1 VINRKKSF
9 CTMGNGEDL
18 LFGRKLAVVHIIY
31 AQRPICF
38 NGRKDGQAPMAKIT
52 TAQRKRIAIFFAF
65 IFFLL
70 LILVGRIAW
79 VQFVDGK
86 KLTEKAAQQLQESR
100 SLQSPRGAIYDRNG
114 RKLAVSAMTKSLY
127 VNPAVLNIDP
137 DEAANLLAPI
147 LEMKPEDIKERLTRQ
162 SNFVWLKRTL
172 EPDKSKAVI
181 ALIKERKLTGF
192 HFEEESRRY
201 YPNDVLA
208 AQVLGFVGTDDVGL
222 DGIEMS
228 MDKTIKGERIKKIF
242 ETDSHGIP
250 IFKSIFSYTSHSQGK
265 NVYLTLDSTIQFIAE
280 KSLDAAMART
290 HARAA
295 TVIIMNPKTGEI
307 LAMANRPS
315 YDPNYFYRFGQ
326 KEWKNRAVSD
336 LYEPGSTFKSI
347 IAAVALQEKTVR
359 PNDIFVDKGY
369 VDVSGRVIRNWD
381 GGGSGALSFIDIIK
395 NSVNTGFVQVG
406 LKVGAAKLNE
416 YIRAFGF
423 GQVTGVELPG
433 EEEGLLFSARNM
445 SASDVAT
452 MSIGQ
457 GVAVTPLQ
465 LVTAVSAIANNGLLL
480 KPHIVREVRTDDGTV
495 ERMANVEPV
504 RQVISPEI
512 AKELVGML
520 EKVVS
525 EGGGQKAIVKGY
537 HFAGKTGTAE
547 KLRQDGGGYE
557 SGHYIA
563 SFVGFGPVEDPQV
576 VALVVI
582 DDPSGVYYGGQI
594 AAPVFSEI
602 MTQVVRYL
610 NLPPQGSVNAGAQWS
625 LPVAASKPSSSQSV
639 YKGNVPAGKKVVPH
653 VIGKTMKE
661 AGELLNSQ
669 GLAFVPEGSGIA
681 VKQSVSAYSLVDA
694 DSEIVVYFEARPR

>member
-1 VINRKKSF
+1 
-9 CTMGNGEDL
+9 
-18 LFGRKLAVVHIIY
+18 
-31 AQRPICF
+31 
-38 NGRKDGQAPMAKIT
+38 MAEIT
-52 TAQRKRIAIFFAF
+52 IAQRKRIAIFFALL
-65 IFFLL
+65 FFSLL
-70 LILVGRIAW
+70 VLMGRIAW
-79 VQFVDGK
+79 VQFIDGK
-86 KLTEKAAQQLQESR
+86 NLTEKATQQLQESR
-100 SLQSPRGAIYDRNG
+100 SLQSPRGAIFDRNG
-114 RKLAVSAMTKSLY
+114 RKLAVSGMTKSLY

-137 DEAANLLAPI
+137 EEAANLLAPV
-147 LEMKPEDIKERLTRQ
+147 LEMTPADLKERLSRK
-162 SNFVWLKRTL
+162 SNFVWLKRTM
-172 EPDKSKAVI
+172 EPDKSQEVI
-181 ALIKERKLTGF
+181 DIIKDRKLTGF
-192 HFEEESRRY
+192 EFEEESRRY
-201 YPNDVLA
+201 YPNDMLA

-228 MDKTIKGERIKKIF
+228 LDKTIKGERIKKVF

-250 IFKSIFSYTSHSQGK
+250 IFRSIFSYTTHNQGK

-290 HARAA
+290 QARAA

-315 YDPNYFYRFGQ
+315 YNPNYFYKYGQ

-347 IAAVALQEKTVR
+347 VAAAALQEKLVR
-359 PNDIFVDKGY
+359 ANEIFMDNGY
-369 VDVSGRVIRNWD
+369 IDVSGRIIRNWD
-381 GGGSGALSFIDIIK
+381 GGGGGALSFIDIIK

-406 LKVGAAKLNE
+406 LRVGAAKLNE
-416 YIRAFGF
+416 YVRAFGF
-423 GQVTGVELPG
+423 GQITGIELPG
-433 EEEGLLFSARNM
+433 EEEGLLFGVKNM
-445 SASDVAT
+445 SASDLAS

-465 LVTAVSAIANNGLLL
+465 LVTAVAAIANDGVLL
-480 KPHIVREVRTDDGTV
+480 KPHIVREVRAEDGTV
-495 ERMANVEPV
+495 ERMANAEPV
-504 RQVISPEI
+504 RQAISPET

-582 DDPSGVYYGGQI
+582 DDPRGVYYGGQI

-610 NLPPQGSVNAGAQWS
+610 NLSPQGAVNIGQQAI
-625 LPVAASKPSSSQSV
+625 LPVADNKSYSNVSA
-639 YKGNVPAGKKVVPH
+639 YKGTVPAGKRVVPD
-653 VIGKTMKE
+653 VVGKTMRE
-661 AGELLNSQ
+661 AGELLNSR
-669 GLAFVPEGSGIA
+669 GLAFIPEGSGIA
-681 VKQSVSAYSLVDA
+681 VRQSIGANNLVDA
-694 DSEIVVYFEARPR
+694 DSEIIVYFEARPR

>member
-1 VINRKKSF
+1 
-9 CTMGNGEDL
+9 
-18 LFGRKLAVVHIIY
+18 
-31 AQRPICF
+31 
-38 NGRKDGQAPMAKIT
+38 MAKIT
-52 TAQRKRIAIFFAF
+52 TAQRKRIAIFFAA
-65 IFFLL
+65 IFFILL
-70 LILVGRIAW
+70 VLVGRIAW
-79 VQFVDGK
+79 VQFVQGK
-86 KLTEKAAQQLQESR
+86 ALTEKASQQLQESR

-114 RKLAVSAMTKSLY
+114 RKLAISGMTKSLY

-147 LEMKPEDIKERLTRQ
+147 LEMKPADIKERLTRQ
-162 SNFVWLKRTL
+162 SNFVWLKRTM
-172 EPDKSKAVI
+172 EPDKSQAVI
-181 ALIKERKLTGF
+181 ALIKERKLNGF
-192 HFEEESRRY
+192 NFEEESRRY

-222 DGIEMS
+222 GGIEMA
-228 MDKTIKGERIKKIF
+228 MDKTIKGERVKKIF

-250 IFKSIFSYTSHSQGK
+250 IFKSIFSYTARSQGK

-290 HARAA
+290 QARAA

-315 YDPNYFYRFGQ
+315 YDPNYFYRYGE

-347 IAAVALQEKTVR
+347 IAAAALQEKLVR

-381 GGGSGALSFIDIIK
+381 GGGSGAISFVDIIK

-406 LKVGAAKLNE
+406 LKVGAAKLDE
-416 YIRAFGF
+416 YIRGFGF
-423 GQVTGVELPG
+423 GQITGVELPG
-433 EEEGLLFSARNM
+433 EEEGLLFSTRSM
-445 SASDVAT
+445 STSDLAT

-465 LVTAVSAIANNGLLL
+465 LITAVSAIANNGLLL
-480 KPHIVREVRTDDGTV
+480 KPHIVREVRTEDGIV
-495 ERMANVEPV
+495 ERAVNAEPV
-504 RQVISPEI
+504 RQVISPET
-512 AKELVGML
+512 AKELIGLL

-547 KLRQDGGGYE
+547 KLRQNGGGYE

-563 SFVGFGPVEDPQV
+563 SFVGFGPVEDPQIA
-576 VALVVI
+576 ALVVI

-610 NLPPQGSVNAGAQWS
+610 NLLPQGAVNVNSQWT
-625 LPVAASKPSSSQSV
+625 LPAAENKSSSVPNS
-639 YKGNVPAGKKVVPH
+639 YKGIVPNGKKVVPN

-661 AGELLNSQ
+661 AGEMLNSQ
-669 GLAFVPEGSGIA
+669 GLAFIPEGSGVA
-681 VKQSVSAYSLVDA
+681 VKQSVGAYTVVDA
-694 DSEIVVYFEARPR
+694 DSEVTVYFEARP